1 MSTAKALRDPTPE
14 ISPDEFQALEEKI
27 RRTIEAMKSAKE
39 ARSAA
44 ERETARVR
52 QQMREREDEFDAL
65 RTEVVALRRE
75 REEVRT
81 RVEKILRQIDALTS
95 GESAS

>member
-1 MSTAKALRDPTPE
+1 MSVKALREPVPE
-14 ISPDEFQALEEKI
+14 ISPDEFEALEEKI
-27 RRTIEAMKSAKE
+27 RRTLEVLKQAKE
-39 ARSAA
+39 ARQTA

-52 QQMREREDEFDAL
+52 QQIRERDDEFDAL
-65 RTEVVALRRE
+65 RTEVVALRRD

-81 RVEKILRQIDALTS
+81 RVEKMLRQIDALTS